1 MKSNLALRIFSA
13 LILAPIVLGAV
24 FFGDPAYNLL
34 IAVIGSAMAWEW
46 EHMITGKT
54 SAVAVILAS
63 TATMISFVGAT
74 VPALSLGIIA
84 VAALLVYVK
93 SGKKLL
99 LSFGVFYI
107 CIPVMSLIY
116 IGYTNMEYSF
126 EMVLWLMFV
135 VWATDI
141 GGYVFG
147 KSLGGPKLLPKIS
160 PKKTWS
166 GLLGGMLFAC
176 IVSYFFVLVMNQHF
190 EGHLSMPFFVISSAV
205 LAVISQMGDLFES
218 RIKRYLDIKDSS
230 NLIPGHGG
238 IFDRVDGLLFAAP
251 VVALFLLFS
260 N

>member
-1 MKSNLALRIFSA
+1 
-13 LILAPIVLGAV
+13 
-24 FFGDPAYNLL
+24 
-34 IAVIGSAMAWEW
+34 
-46 EHMITGKT
+46 MITGKI
-54 SAVAVILAS
+54 SAVAVIMAS
-63 TATMISFVGAT
+63 TATMIAFVGAT
-74 VPALSLGIIA
+74 VPPLALAIIA

-107 CIPVMSLIY
+107 GIPMMSLIY

-176 IVSYFFVLVMNQHF
+176 VVSYFSYWL
-190 EGHLSMPFFVISSAV
+190 
-205 LAVISQMGDLFES
+205 
-218 RIKRYLDIKDSS
+218 
-230 NLIPGHGG
+230 
-238 IFDRVDGLLFAAP
+238 
-251 VVALFLLFS
+251 
-260 N
+260 

>member
-1 MKSNLALRIFSA
+1 MKSNLALRIISA
-13 LILAPIVLGAV
+13 LILAPLVLGAI

-34 IAVIGSAMAWEW
+34 IAVMGSAMAWEW
-46 EHMITGKT
+46 EHMITGKI
-54 SAVAVILAS
+54 SAVAVIMAS
-63 TATMISFVGAT
+63 TATMIAFVGAT
-74 VPALSLGIIA
+74 VPPLALAIIA

-107 CIPVMSLIY
+107 GIPMMSLIY

-176 IVSYFFVLVMNQHF
+176 VVSYFFILTMRHF
-190 EGHLSMPFFVISSAV
+190 EVYLSMPFFVGSSAV

-218 RIKRYLDIKDSS
+218 RIKRYLNIKDSS